1 VVRGISVLLFT
12 YNPDLVIIKRVLQ
25 SIQRLQIPESIEME
39 YLVID
44 NKSTSDWLIELKD
57 EIKSFPFQVIEE
69 KRQGLTFSR
78 IKGFELAK
86 GDWMICV
93 DDDNE
98 LNPNFLIG
106 LQALVADFSEVGVW
120 GPGKITV
127 EYHQA
132 SPIWVDKY
140 KGLFQEKN
148 FQEIQYGKEHHWMS
162 YYPAGT
168 GMCLSRK
175 VAQAYLSHVA
185 SGKMTASDRKGKSLS
200 SGGDS
205 QVVYAGILSGKA
217 AGVAPSLQV
226 NHLIGEG
233 KTNLNYMKRLNFG
246 VSSCWPVH
254 IEVFPDMKNSL
265 NMPNF
270 FDFLSFFFLN
280 FWKSRFGYN
289 AHRLQIPLARYMG
302 TIYAYY
308 EVNDLSLPFI
318 YRKTIQFFN
327 FK

>member
-1 VVRGISVLLFT
+1 VVRGISFLLFT

-25 SIQRLQIPESIEME
+25 SIQRVQIPESIEME

-86 GDWMICV
+86 GDWIICV

-98 LNPNFLIG
+98 LKSNYLIE
-106 LQALVADFSEVGVW
+106 LQTLIADYPQVCVW
-120 GPGKITV
+120 GPGKIAV
-127 EYHQA
+127 EYLQGA
-132 SPIWVDKY
+132 PEWVINY

-148 FQEIQYGKEHHWMS
+148 FSTVQYGNEHHWMF

-168 GMCLSRK
+168 GMCLSSK

-217 AGVAPSLQV
+217 AGVAPSLQA

-233 KTNLNYMKRLNFG
+233 KTNLEYMKRLNFG
-246 VSSCWPVH
+246 VSSCWSVH
-254 IEVFPDMKNSL
+254 IEVFPEMRASL
-265 NMPNF
+265 KEPNF
-270 FDFLSFFFLN
+270 LDFLSFFFLN

-289 AHRLQIPLARYMG
+289 AHRFQIPLAKHMG
-302 TIYAYY
+302 TIYSYY
-308 EVNDLSLPFI
+308 DVNHTKMPFI
-318 YRKTIQFFN
+318 YRKIIQFYKFR
-327 FK
+327 